1 MRSTKDDAARMRV
14 RLAPGIH
21 LRGGEE
27 NGAQVVLVCPE
38 GNVQLNSVAAAIL
51 GLCDG
56 SRDRGQVVAE
66 VLQQDW
72 QPRALRGHRR
82 IPGRRRRAWLDPGGV
97 NRFVYRN
104 WFTLPRISRDI
115 TSAAV

>member
-27 NGAQVVLVCPE
+27 NGAEVVLVSPE
-38 GNVQLNSVAAAIL
+38 GNVQLNAVAAAIL

-66 VLQQDW
+66 VLHRTGN
-72 QPRALRGHRR
+72 RARSAD
-82 IPGRRRRAWLDPGGV
+82 IVEFLD
-97 NRFVYRN
+97 
-104 WFTLPRISRDI
+104 
-115 TSAAV
+115 AAVARGWIQEA